1 MSFNMDTVL
10 TDEIKQSSPASK
22 IRYASAEE
30 TSRALSDENMQ
41 QIPLTEI
48 ERRVSNVIPQL
59 KVRSDFMSALD
70 RNGAGPENVAR
81 TIGIVM
87 NEGDTHG
94 IRLRAAEI
102 AMRSM
107 GLFEN
112 QNVSQGAV
120 TFQIQGDN
128 INLQA
133 ILQPT
138 RESKESQI
146 HE

>member
-1 MSFNMDTVL
+1 MSL
-10 TDEIKQSSPASK
+10 TLESLPTSK

-30 TSRALSDENMQ
+30 TSRSFADENMQ

-48 ERRVSNVIPQL
+48 ERRVTNAIPQL
-59 KVRSDFMSALD
+59 KIRSDFMSALD
-70 RNGAGPENVAR
+70 RHGAGPENIAR

-102 AMRSM
+102 AMKSM

-112 QNVSQGAV
+112 QNVSQGSV

-128 INLQA
+128 VNLQA

-138 RESKESQI
+138 RESK
-146 HE
+146 